1 MNNNTLISQIQIKDK
16 NSSKKFEN
24 QVHVWN
30 NILEQKKNGNKNII
44 GMMLESNLFEGSQ
57 KLTDPKDLKYG
68 VSITDECLGWQD
80 TEDLLLNA
88 AQSLKS
94 LK

>member
-1 MNNNTLISQIQIKDK
+1 MIDCSHA
-16 NSSKKFEN
+16 NSFKKFEN